1 MSLVLVP
8 AGCERPRSIRDGFF
22 TVRKRTTREGTEYAY
37 PVNSSI
43 EYHCSPGYHLNGPD
57 VLTCS
62 GQRGWV
68 PWTLP
73 SCSPIDTGDQEEHSS
88 GERQWFYIRLGSSV
102 LMWFDVKKKTS
113 EIGAA
118 HQWYELQQQEVE
130 WKSWRTFS
138 SLSGR
143 QPSIFLVG
151 IVPNLISICQV
162 AYVLYHDRKNSMGNK

>member
-8 AGCERPRSIRDGFF
+8 AGCERPSSIRDGFF

-102 LMWFDVKKKTS
+102 LMWFDVKKKDKWNWCGS
-113 EIGAA
+113 SVVWASAA
-118 HQWYELQQQEVE
+118 GSRMKKLANFFFAF
-130 WKSWRTFS
+130 WKTTFHFFS
-138 SLSGR
+138 RYRS
-143 QPSIFLVG
+143 
-151 IVPNLISICQV
+151 
-162 AYVLYHDRKNSMGNK
+162 